1 MENFSSMIQ
10 IQHEEQ
16 YTLIV
21 PSAQADKISLETLAD
36 KISQNMEAG
45 HKNYIIH
52 LEQVKKLPQDFEYV
66 LDNIN
71 QIIKKEDG
79 LLVVSGAPEAL
90 ENALAEKEV
99 ITTPTLD
106 EATDYI
112 FMEEIEK
119 QFLGEED
126 EEQED
131 WQNEDE

>member
-36 KISQNMEAG
+36 KITGNMEAG
-45 HKNYIIH
+45 HKNFIIH
-52 LEQVKKLPQDFEYV
+52 LEHVKKLPQDYEYV

-71 QIIKKEDG
+71 QIVNKEDG
-79 LLVVSGAPEAL
+79 LLIISGAPADLEAKL
-90 ENALAEKEV
+90 DEKDI

-119 QFLGEED
+119 QFLGEDD
-126 EEQED
+126 EEKAE
-131 WQNEDE
+131 WESEE